1 MSSTCLSKKTGS
13 QSGFTL
19 LEVLIAICVLA
30 FISVGILQAVQQT
43 YGLRIALSTEGDFYN
58 SIRLS
63 MNILQR
69 DITSLYSPIA
79 FIPGPSPSPSASFIG
94 VQPRPA
100 AGAAAPDPTLAQT
113 FEFWGPAIDSSGIR
127 PSHFIGTENKLTFV
141 ANSHLRVY
149 KDSQESEFASIA
161 YDLATDDADKS
172 AQMLV
177 KTESTDAFSLDVDRK
192 DPSLRVYALL
202 HGIKK
207 FKYRYYRK
215 DKDAWGP
222 SWDSDS
228 DEQKNI
234 YPDIVELTVQV
245 EQSKLSFDGTFLFR
259 PEMPLRAINPSM

>member
-1 MSSTCLSKKTGS
+1 MNSIYLNKK
-13 QSGFTL
+13 GFTL

-69 DITSLYSPIA
+69 DLTSVFSPLNLV
-79 FIPGPSPSPSASFIG
+79 PNPTPSPSAGSAA
-94 VQPRPA
+94 QPPPPGTA
-100 AGAAAPDPTLAQT
+100 PPDPMLAQE
-113 FEFWGPAIDSSGIR
+113 FEYWGPAIDKTGIR
-127 PSHFIGTENKLTFV
+127 PSRFVGTENKLTFV
-141 ANSHLRVY
+141 TNSHLRVY
-149 KDSQESEFASIA
+149 KDSQESEFAKVA
-161 YDLATDDADKS
+161 YDLATDDVDKS

-177 KTESTDAFSLDVDRK
+177 KTESPDAFSLDTDRK
-192 DPSLRVYALL
+192 DSNQRVFALL

-207 FKYRYYRK
+207 FKYRFYRK
-215 DKDAWGP
+215 DKDTWGP

-228 DEQKNI
+228 DEQKNL

-245 EQSKLSFDGTFLFR
+245 EQAKLSFDGTFLFR